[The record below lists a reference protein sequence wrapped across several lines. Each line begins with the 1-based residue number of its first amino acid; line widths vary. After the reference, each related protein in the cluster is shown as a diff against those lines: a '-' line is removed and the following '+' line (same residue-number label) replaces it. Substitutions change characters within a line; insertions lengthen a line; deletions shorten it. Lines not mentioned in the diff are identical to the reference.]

1 MASVLRKIL
10 PERQR
15 NGTKK
20 GGGNDCIIR
29 PLLENSAR
37 SSCSEYAIP
46 ALSSTF
52 MERGLTFHLRTP
64 RVGLPFLPFSFS
76 SSLFLSL
83 SLTAWHYSLLPRA
96 WCEQGKTVSPIN
108 LREQTGETSQIKSG
122 WIYERTRATISFCLS
137 FLVVLVTGGVLRLL
151 PFLWSSSPP
160 AIRFPSGQQPAEE
173 HGGLRGVRRGGRS
186 SKYFWGRKEATSVT
200 LPRVCSGGD
209 ENNAR

>member
-1 MASVLRKIL
+1 MFRVRDPGFELYL
-10 PERQR
+10 Y
-15 NGTKK
+15 GTRAHFSLKNAK
-20 GGGNDCIIR
+20 GW
-29 PLLENSAR
+29 P
-37 SSCSEYAIP
+37 P
-46 ALSSTF
+46 LSS
-52 MERGLTFHLRTP
+52 LL
-64 RVGLPFLPFSFS
+64 FLFL
-76 SSLFLSL
+76 SLFLSL